1 MDIEFFLKDR
11 IKFIRYFY
19 EAAIAPFA
27 KTMDD
32 IENEVEPYVPPYSED
47 GEPPFSSEW
56 IDAKS
61 GLETC
66 GHHALSMLASS
77 LQLYL
82 KAWVDRLDKYHGMTF
97 EVNFK
102 KKGWFN
108 GYREIFKEID
118 LDMSACPAN
127 LDIVEQIPLVRNRIQ
142 HPEELT
148 TVNVSHS
155 KSDLNKHPNPY
166 FVQDSELTLAS
177 DQEEQSWL
185 FPPTISPS
193 HEKIIEA
200 ISNVEALCSWLEAE
214 YWAARNA

>member
-32 IENEVEPYVPPYSED
+32 IENEVEPYVPSYSED
-47 GEPPFSSEW
+47 GEPPFLSEW

-82 KAWVDRLDKYHGMTF
+82 KAWVQ
-97 EVNFK
+97 
-102 KKGWFN
+102 W
-108 GYREIFKEID
+108 
-118 LDMSACPAN
+118 
-127 LDIVEQIPLVRNRIQ
+127 
-142 HPEELT
+142 
-148 TVNVSHS
+148 
-155 KSDLNKHPNPY
+155 
-166 FVQDSELTLAS
+166 
-177 DQEEQSWL
+177 
-185 FPPTISPS
+185 IS
-193 HEKIIEA
+193 
-200 ISNVEALCSWLEAE
+200 
-214 YWAARNA
+214 

>member
-11 IKFIRYFY
+11 TKFIRYFY
-19 EAAIAPFA
+19 EAAIAPFTA
-27 KTMDD
+27 IMDD
-32 IENEVEPYVPPYSED
+32 IENEVAPYIPPYSED
-47 GEPPFSSEW
+47 GEPPFLSEW

-97 EVNFK
+97 KVNFK

-108 GYREIFKEID
+108 GYCEIFKEIE
-118 LDMSACPAN
+118 LDISVCPAN
-127 LDIVEQIPLVRNRIQ
+127 LNIIEQIPLVRNRIQ
-142 HPEELT
+142 HPEQLT
-148 TVNVSHS
+148 SVNVSHS
-155 KSDLNKHPNPY
+155 ESDLNKYPSPY
-166 FVQDSELTLAS
+166 FVQDSELALS
-177 DQEEQSWL
+177 SEQEEQSWL
-185 FPPTISPS
+185 FPPAIAPS
-193 HEKIIEA
+193 KEKINEA
-200 ISNVEALCSWLEAE
+200 ISNVVQLCSWLETE